1 MPSTNYPFHWL
12 SAPSPPLYFQG
23 DFFYIPIRA
32 ISTVTESSLAFY
44 LFDRNTGEK
53 VREKNGKKRYEKKAG
68 NKFRKKSTGKKCTG
82 KKVRDKIEG
91 KSQVTSGDVTSGQA
105 CARYHFRVLLIAP
118 PQILSE
124 NVYILLLF
132 DSVRVESILLLMI
145 YFIMHKLKISIAND
159 CNSDFM
165 LPVFVILTMF

>member
-1 MPSTNYPFHWL
+1 LTE
-12 SAPSPPLYFQG
+12 
-23 DFFYIPIRA
+23 IR
-32 ISTVTESSLAFY
+32 
-44 LFDRNTGEK
+44 
-53 VREKNGKKRYEKKAG
+53 GKKYGKK
-68 NKFRKKSTGKKCTG
+68 TGKKGRKKKRETNLG
-82 KKVRDKIEG
+82 KKVRGKNVREKKYGDKIEG
-91 KSQVTSGDVTSGQA
+91 KSHVTSGDVTSGQA